1 MCKLLNATI
10 AVPASPLDNQNLQN
24 DTIAFAD
31 VCLPT
36 ASWKV
41 WLGIN
46 DEEENGVWRR
56 FGSSDRVTYTNFA
69 PVNAASSY
77 SCVSMMVNGFW
88 DGDLCTNKRCTSCYI
103 EPADYLVMRGL
114 CFETEYRSRF
124 RVDEY
129 IEGRPYFRGYY
140 DLVIVWRPEAK
151 KWFMINTAS
160 NKTLLKTSSATKEYP
175 LGMRKWDVV
184 SEVCE
189 VTEGEVLMA
198 SLSHCSPVDFMCR
211 SGHCIP
217 RELRC
222 DFRYDCRDGSDESKC
237 HVVEMSDEQ
246 QRHIPPS
253 GPDGGPLSLRAAL
266 VISRIANIDDINMAI
281 TLEFQFTLTWK
292 DRRLRFRH
300 LKDTKNGTIL
310 TEADAEKLW
319 RPRYQLVN
327 LEGGDQKLLAQS
339 FMVNGANNGTTP
351 DFNSVDMGNWSFYF
365 SFYTHAQRHRLI
377 LMHVSLTQT
386 KQAI

>member
-10 AVPASPLDNQNLQN
+10 AVPASPLDNESLQN

-41 WLGIN
+41 WLGIS
-46 DEEENGVWRR
+46 DAEEDGIWRR

-77 SCVSMMVNGFW
+77 SCASMMVNGFW
-88 DGDLCTNKRCTSCYI
+88 DGDLCTNKRCTACHV
-103 EPADYLVMRGL
+103 EPADYLVVRGL
-114 CFETEYRSRF
+114 CFESEYRSRF

-129 IEGRPYFRGYY
+129 IEGRPFFRGYY
-140 DLVIVWRPEAK
+140 DLVIVWRPEVK
-151 KWFMINTAS
+151 KWVMINTAS
-160 NKTLLKTSSATKEYP
+160 NSTLLRTSSVTKDYP

-189 VTEGEVLMA
+189 VTEGEVLMV
-198 SLSHCSPVDFMCR
+198 SLSHCSPAHFMCR

-222 DFRYDCRDGSDESKC
+222 DFRYDCRDGSDESNC
-237 HVVEMSDEQ
+237 HVVEVSDEQ

-253 GPDGGPLSLRAAL
+253 GPDGEPLRLRAAL

-281 TLEFQFTLTWK
+281 TLEFQFTLTWT

-339 FMVNGANNGTTP
+339 FMVNGANDGTTP

-365 SFYTHAQRHRLI
+365 PFSH
-377 LMHVSLTQT
+377 T
-386 KQAI
+386 KGTF